1 MKKDGFAG
9 MVVLAAM
16 GICFFGGLAFA
27 AEDPSLKESIDAH
40 ERKNTPVE
48 ESKNASMEK
57 PTKESERVYE
67 VFGMDCPACHGAVNK
82 LIEKIPG
89 VQKSKADW
97 VKKQVAVTIKPGAQ
111 VTDDDVYDA
120 IKRANFTPGKRI
132 R

>member
-1 MKKDGFAG
+1 MKKDGFLKMA
-9 MVVLAAM
+9 VLAAM

-27 AEDPSLKESIDAH
+27 VEDPSLKEFIDSH
-40 ERKNTPVE
+40 EEKSAPVE

-57 PTKESERVYE
+57 STKELVRVYE
-67 VFGMDCPACHGAVNK
+67 VFGMDCPGCHGAVNK

-89 VQKSKADW
+89 VQKSEADW
-97 VKKQVAVTIKPGAQ
+97 VKKQVAVTIKPGVQ